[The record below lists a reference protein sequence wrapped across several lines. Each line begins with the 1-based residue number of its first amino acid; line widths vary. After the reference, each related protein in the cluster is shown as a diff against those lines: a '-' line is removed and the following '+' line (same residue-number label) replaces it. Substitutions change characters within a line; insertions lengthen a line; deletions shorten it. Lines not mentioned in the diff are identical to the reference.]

1 MIHGAGSVV
10 RDKSLSAEQRLT
22 TRKLDDEDGG
32 VRSYLDI
39 LRTVHSESP
48 DGGLT
53 AYYEVDVANVFSMVI
68 PEQKF
73 AVHNEGKSHSGDP
86 SPSKRII

>member
-1 MIHGAGSVV
+1 MIHGSGSVV

-22 TRKLDDEDGG
+22 TRKLDDEDGA
-32 VRSYLDI
+32 RSYLDI

-53 AYYEVDVANVFSMVI
+53 AYYKVDVANVFSMVI
-68 PEQKF
+68 PEQKL

-86 SPSKRII
+86 RHSKRI